1 MSVKV
6 CHGEIL
12 EKDCLMPR
20 IAGSP
25 CPTDTERDV
34 EDFLADMR
42 ELVAGSQTG
51 PTFRKGMPRGDMALP
66 CCVLQDMSRTGSS
79 TSGPPG
85 WGLVWLAWW
94 RPAQTDWWNDLAFA
108 FIMTAMKCI
117 MDQT

>member
-42 ELVAGSQTG
+42 ELVAGSLTG
-51 PTFRKGMPRGDMALP
+51 PTFRKGDAPGRHGPA
-66 CCVLQDMSRTGSS
+66 VLCSAGYEQDRLIYQRAAGMGFGVAGMVASS
-79 TSGPPG
+79 ADR
-85 WGLVWLAWW
+85 LVE
-94 RPAQTDWWNDLAFA
+94 
-108 FIMTAMKCI
+108 
-117 MDQT
+117 